1 MLAAK
6 PDYLGPV
13 IRTHLLEGGH
23 LSFYHLTSTQVMH
36 ATACL
41 QIYKVNSL
49 KKNEKR
55 KISIQVE
62 MYFLSICSF
71 FLHFG

>member
-13 IRTHLLEGGH
+13 TRTHLLEGGH
-23 LSFYHLTSTQVMH
+23 LSFYLLTSTLVMH
-36 ATACL
+36 DTACL

-49 KKNEKR
+49 KKMKKEK
-55 KISIQVE
+55 
-62 MYFLSICSF
+62 
-71 FLHFG
+71 